1 MYRLDTYIMLK
12 LNSNHSSSLKLGS
25 VSQQNTLGEGIF
37 YPWYYLELP
46 MFGGDNF
53 QSVLMLYLESLEIIH
68 PLIAC
73 PWVDFSYCPTLGM
86 LLP

>member
-12 LNSNHSSSLKLGS
+12 LNSNHSSSLKLES
-25 VSQQNTLGEGIF
+25 VSQQSTLEEGIF
-37 YPWYYLELP
+37 YHWYLELP
-46 MFGGDNF
+46 MFGDNNF
-53 QSVLMLYLESLEIIH
+53 QSVLMLYLESLETIH
-68 PLIAC
+68 PLIAY